1 MKKYCWPIGLVL
13 ITALLASPLQAH
25 FIWLALHT
33 KAGQP
38 TQGHLYFGESTAP
51 DEATYLDRLTKLRLW
66 SRAAA
71 GQYTKAPAKKVTTD
85 DGGYL
90 DVNLSAGVGALE
102 AECLFGIFGQGERT
116 MLLHYYAKAIAPEH
130 LAKLGQSARLDFDV
144 VPQWQDGILR
154 VTVLW
159 KGKPVPASQLIVTD
173 AAGDDQELTTD
184 DEGKVQCR
192 LKKLAGVR
200 LRARRM
206 VKKPGQ
212 LAGKDYREQRQYCT
226 VTFAGPTFAGP
237 TSADSATTTT
247 DAANQKAAFPELPQ
261 GVTSLGAAVVE
272 NWLYTYGGHF
282 GRAHHYSNTSQ
293 SSTLRR
299 LNLDKPQSWEV
310 VAQGPRLQGLAM
322 VSYQGKLYR
331 IGGFTAHNNEDEEH
345 DLRSVADVA
354 SFDPAT
360 RKWSA
365 LPPLP
370 EPRSSHDAVV
380 VDDQLYVIGGWALG
394 SEESQWHQT
403 AFQLDL
409 SHANP
414 SWIALPQPPFQRRAL
429 SVGHFQ
435 GKLYVIGGMQKQG
448 GPTTKVAVF
457 DPASKTWSAGAPLQG
472 EGMEGFGSAAWNLD
486 GRLYVS
492 TYGGRVQSL
501 SADTARWEVTTE
513 LQEDR
518 FFHRMMAWRGSLVL
532 VGGASMQ
539 AGKRLALETV
549 KVGARKPAAIRT
561 SPPAG
566 GNAPTD

>member
-1 MKKYCWPIGLVL
+1 MKKYFCPLGVVL
-13 ITALLASPLQAH
+13 LTALLTSPLQAH

-33 KAGQP
+33 KDGQP
-38 TQGHLYFGESTAP
+38 QQGHLYFGESTEP
-51 DEATYLDRLTKLRLW
+51 DEAAYLDRLTKLRLW
-66 SRAAA
+66 TRIPA
-71 GQYTKAPAKKVTTD
+71 GQYTTAPTEKVTTD

-90 DVNLSAGVGALE
+90 DVNLSGGVGALE
-102 AECLFGIFGQGERT
+102 AECLFGVFGQGERT

-130 LAKLGQSARLDFDV
+130 LAKLGRSSKLDFDV
-144 VPQWQDGILR
+144 VPHWQNGILQ

-159 KGKPVPASQLIVTD
+159 KGRPVPASQLIVTD
-173 AAGDDQELTTD
+173 SAGDDQELTTD
-184 DEGKVQCR
+184 HNGNVQCR
-192 LKKLAGVR
+192 LKQLAGAR
-200 LRARRM
+200 LRARRT

-212 LAGKDYREQRQYCT
+212 LAGQDYREQRQYCT
-226 VTFAGPTFAGP
+226 VTFATPPANTP
-237 TSADSATTTT
+237 DTS
-247 DAANQKAAFPELPQ
+247 NQKTVFPELPQ
-261 GVTSLGAAVVE
+261 GVTSLGAAIVE

-282 GRAHHYSNTSQ
+282 GRAHHYSKTSQ

-299 LNLDKPQSWEV
+299 LNLDDPQSWEV

-331 IGGFTAHNNEDEEH
+331 IGGFTAHNSEDEEH

-354 SFDPAT
+354 SFDPET
-360 RKWSA
+360 KKWSA

-380 VDDQLYVIGGWALG
+380 VNDQLYVVGGWALG

-403 AFQLDL
+403 AFQMDL
-409 SHANP
+409 SQATP
-414 SWIALPQPPFQRRAL
+414 RWVALPQPPFQRRAL

-448 GPTTKVAVF
+448 GPTTQVAVF
-457 DPASKTWSAGAPLQG
+457 DPATQNWSTGAPLLG
-472 EGMEGFGSAAWNLD
+472 AGMEGFGSAAWNLN

-492 TYGGRVQSL
+492 TYGGRLQSL
-501 SADTARWEVTTE
+501 STDTRRWEVATA

-518 FFHRMMAWRGSLVL
+518 FFHRMMAWRGHLVL
-532 VGGASMQ
+532 VGGASME

-549 KVGARKPAAIRT
+549 KVSAEKPAAIRT

-566 GNAPTD
+566 GTAPTD

>member
-13 ITALLASPLQAH
+13 LTALLASPLQAH

-66 SRAAA
+66 SRTAA
-71 GQYTKAPAKKVTTD
+71 GDYTTAPTKKVTTA

-90 DVNLSAGVGALE
+90 DVNLSEGVGALE

-116 MLLHYYAKAIAPEH
+116 MLLHYFAKAIAPEH
-130 LAKLGQSARLDFDV
+130 LAKLGRSARLDFDV

-159 KGKPVPASQLIVTD
+159 KGKPVPESQLIVTD
-173 AAGDDQELTTD
+173 AAGGDQELTTD
-184 DEGKVQCR
+184 PNGNVQCR
-192 LKKLAGVR
+192 LKKLAGAR

-212 LAGKDYREQRQYCT
+212 LAGKNYREQRQYCT
-226 VTFAGPTFAGP
+226 VTFAAPTFAASQTATP
-237 TSADSATTTT
+237 ATTRREPV
-247 DAANQKAAFPELPQ
+247 FPQLPQ
-261 GVTSLGAAVVE
+261 GVTSLGAAIVDH
-272 NWLYTYGGHF
+272 WLYTYGGHF
-282 GRAHHYSNTSQ
+282 GRAHHYSKTSQ

-299 LNLDKPQSWEV
+299 LNLDDPKSWEV

-322 VSYQGKLYR
+322 VSYQGRLYR

-354 SFDPAT
+354 SFDPGT
-360 RKWSA
+360 KKWSA

-380 VDDQLYVIGGWALG
+380 VNDQLYVVGGWALG
-394 SEESQWHQT
+394 SEKSQWHQT
-403 AFQLDL
+403 AFQMDL
-409 SHANP
+409 SHAMP
-414 SWIALPQPPFQRRAL
+414 RWIALPQPPFQRRAL

-435 GKLYVIGGMQKQG
+435 GKLYVVGGMQKQG

-457 DPASKTWSAGAPLQG
+457 DPASKTWSAGVPLQG
-472 EGMEGFGSAAWNLD
+472 AGMEGFGSAAWNLN

-492 TYGGRVQSL
+492 TYGGRLQSL
-501 SADTARWEVTTE
+501 STDTRRWEVATE

-518 FFHRMMAWRGSLVL
+518 FFHRMMAWRGQLLL
-532 VGGASMQ
+532 VGGASME

-549 KVGARKPAAIRT
+549 KIGARKPAPIRA

-566 GNAPTD
+566 KTAPTN

>member
-1 MKKYCWPIGLVL
+1 MKKYFGPLGVVL
-13 ITALLASPLQAH
+13 LTALLTSPLQAH

-33 KAGQP
+33 KDGQL
-38 TQGHLYFGESTAP
+38 TQGHLYFGESTEP
-51 DEATYLDRLTKLRLW
+51 DEAAYLNRLTKLRLW

-71 GQYTKAPAKKVTTD
+71 GKYTKAPTQKVTTD

-90 DVNLSAGVGALE
+90 DVTLSDGVGALE
-102 AECLFGIFGQGERT
+102 AECLFGVFGQGERT
-116 MLLHYYAKAIAPEH
+116 MLLHYYAKAIAPQH
-130 LAKLGQSARLDFDV
+130 LAKLGRSAKLDFDV
-144 VPQWQDGILR
+144 VPHWQNGMLQ

-159 KGKPVPASQLIVTD
+159 KGKPVPASQLILTD
-173 AAGDDQELTTD
+173 SAGDDQELTTD
-184 DEGKVQCR
+184 GNGKVECR
-192 LKKLAGVR
+192 LKQLAGTR
-200 LRARRM
+200 LRARRT

-212 LAGKDYREQRQYCT
+212 LAGQKYREQRQYCT
-226 VTFAGPTFAGP
+226 VTFAGPT
-237 TSADSATTTT
+237 SADSSTTTADT
-247 DAANQKAAFPELPQ
+247 VNQKAAFPELPQ
-261 GVTSLGAAVVE
+261 GVTSLGAAIVE

-282 GRAHHYSNTSQ
+282 GRAHHYSKTSQ

-299 LNLDKPQSWEV
+299 LNLDDPQSWEV

-331 IGGFTAHNNEDEEH
+331 IGGFTAHNSEDEEH

-360 RKWSA
+360 KKWSS

-370 EPRSSHDAVV
+370 EPRSSHDAVIIN
-380 VDDQLYVIGGWALG
+380 DHLYVVGGWALG

-403 AFQLDL
+403 AFQMDL
-409 SHANP
+409 SQAAP
-414 SWIALPQPPFQRRAL
+414 RWAALPQPPFQRRAL

-435 GKLYVIGGMQKQG
+435 GKLYVVGGMQKEG
-448 GPTTKVAVF
+448 GPTTQVAVF
-457 DPASKTWSAGAPLQG
+457 DPATQNWSEGTPLLGA
-472 EGMEGFGSAAWNLD
+472 GMEGFGSAAWNLN

-492 TYGGRVQSL
+492 TYGGRLQSL
-501 SADTARWEVTTE
+501 SADTRRWEVATE
-513 LQEDR
+513 LREDR
-518 FFHRMMAWRGSLVL
+518 FFHRMMAWRGHLVL
-532 VGGASMQ
+532 VGGASME

>member
-13 ITALLASPLQAH
+13 LTALLTSQLQAH

-38 TQGHLYFGESTAP
+38 PQGHLYFGESTEP
-51 DEATYLDRLTKLRLW
+51 DEAAYLDRLTKLRFW
-66 SRAAA
+66 SRAPT
-71 GQYTKAPAKKVTTD
+71 GDYTTAPTKKVTTA

-90 DVNLSAGVGALE
+90 DVSLSEGVGALE

-116 MLLHYYAKAIAPEH
+116 MLLHYYAKAIAPVH
-130 LAKLGQSARLDFDV
+130 LAKLGRSARLDFDV

-159 KGKPVPASQLIVTD
+159 QGKPVPESQLIVTD
-173 AAGDDQELTTD
+173 SAGDDQELTTD
-184 DEGKVQCR
+184 PNGNVQCQ
-192 LKKLAGVR
+192 LKQLVGAR

-212 LAGKDYREQRQYCT
+212 LAGTDYREQRQYCT
-226 VTFAGPTFAGP
+226 VTFAAPTFAAP
-237 TSADSATTTT
+237 PTTTP
-247 DAANQKAAFPELPQ
+247 DSANQKNAFPELPQ
-261 GVTSLGAAVVE
+261 GVTSLGATIVE

-282 GRAHHYSNTSQ
+282 GRAHHYSKTSQ

-299 LNLDKPQSWEV
+299 LNLDNPQSWEV

-322 VSYQGKLYR
+322 VSYQGRLYR
-331 IGGFTAHNNEDEEH
+331 IGGFTAHNSEAEEH

-354 SFDPAT
+354 SFDPGT
-360 RKWSA
+360 KKWSA

-380 VDDQLYVIGGWALG
+380 VNDQLYVVGGWALG
-394 SEESQWHQT
+394 SEKSQWHQT
-403 AFQLDL
+403 AFQMDL
-409 SHANP
+409 SHAKP
-414 SWIALPQPPFQRRAL
+414 RWIALPQPPFQRRAL

-435 GKLYVIGGMQKQG
+435 GKLYVVGGMQKQG
-448 GPTTKVAVF
+448 GPTTEVAVF
-457 DPASKTWSAGAPLQG
+457 DPATKTWSTGAPLQG
-472 EGMEGFGSAAWNLD
+472 AGMEGFGSAAWNLN

-492 TYGGRVQSL
+492 TYGGRLQSL
-501 SADTARWEVTTE
+501 STDPRRWEVATE
-513 LQEDR
+513 LQEGR
-518 FFHRMMAWRGSLVL
+518 FFHRMMAWRGQLVL
-532 VGGASMQ
+532 VGGASME

-549 KVGARKPAAIRT
+549 KVGARKPAPIRA

-566 GNAPTD
+566 KTAPTD